1 MNTSNA
7 STILRLSGSMKRSR
21 FRMGRSAT
29 LTTRII
35 AAFGRSSGRLAL
47 ILLAVGFFLLTAWS
61 DRVFSHSGAV
71 VDTMESV
78 GLFADSA
85 GSTPKTVFN
94 RGDKVWGI
102 ETGAP
107 PPLLGLPQRR
117 FQWVA
122 PDGTVKQQADIIA
135 LDPQSDL
142 YQLSTS
148 AQLGTWKVKTIDN
161 SNVGFA
167 VADFVVRDPANAAA
181 DLSVGLFASSRVA
194 AGTSIAYSLQVTNN
208 GPDDAQDVEITDAVS
223 GDATFQS
230 LTPEK
235 GWSCPG
241 GALPC
246 SIASLARGQTAVF
259 TVIYHVSD
267 AVPAD
272 TIISNTAIA
281 SSSTTELH
289 SPDNT
294 STTDATVTGASTC
307 TFSCPENITQ
317 AHDPG
322 TNGAV
327 VNYTIPTMSSC
338 PCVPAHPE
346 NCVSGSPA
354 SGSFFSAGVT
364 TVVLSSL
371 SGGSCSFTV
380 TVTGTVTITLDGP
393 DPLIV
398 ECHTEF
404 LEPGVTAQNDRGT
417 SVPVTSSVGTTVDL
431 TRPGTYTINYS
442 AMDGGF
448 TATATRTV
456 VVVDTTPP
464 VITLNGANPMIVPV
478 GSTFTDPGATALDAC
493 ADRNPIPVTAS
504 GSVDTNTTGLY
515 EITYTATDGT
525 NTSTSIRTVIV
536 PYVFTGFFTPIGN
549 PPDLN
554 VVQAGGSI
562 AVKFS
567 LSGDKGLDILAPGYP
582 KVLLLDCTSNAGS
595 EVQETTTAGDS
606 TLQYD
611 PGSDRYTYVWK
622 TEKAWAGTC
631 RQLVIKL
638 NDETVHIARFKFK

>member
-1 MNTSNA
+1 MMNTSNA
-7 STILRLSGSMKRSR
+7 SPILHP
-21 FRMGRSAT
+21 
-29 LTTRII
+29 
-35 AAFGRSSGRLAL
+35 AFGRSSGRLAL
-47 ILLAVGFFLLTAWS
+47 ILLAVGFFLPTAWS
-61 DRVFSHSGAV
+61 GRVLSRSGAV
-71 VDTMESV
+71 VDTMETV
-78 GLFADSA
+78 GLFADQA

-94 RGDKVWGI
+94 RGDKVWAI

-107 PPLLGLPQRR
+107 APFLGIRQRR

-142 YQLSTS
+142 YQLLPL
-148 AQLGTWKVKTIDN
+148 AQVGTWKVKTIDN

-181 DLSVGLFASSRVA
+181 DLSVGVFASSRVA
-194 AGTSIAYSLQVTNN
+194 AGTSIAYKLQVTNN
-208 GPDDAQDVEITDAVS
+208 GPDDAEDVELTDTVS

-230 LTPEK
+230 LTPEE

-246 SIASLARGQTAVF
+246 SIASLARGKTAVF
-259 TVIYHVSD
+259 TVTYNVSD

-294 STTDATVTGASTC
+294 STTEATVTGATNC
-307 TFSCPENITQ
+307 TFSCPGNITQ

-327 VNYTIPTMSSC
+327 VNYTIPTLSTC
-338 PCVPAHPE
+338 PCVPEHPE
-346 NCVSGSPA
+346 NCVTGSPA

-364 TVVLSSL
+364 TVILSSL
-371 SGGSCSFTV
+371 SAGSCSFTV

-398 ECHTEF
+398 ECHSEF
-404 LEPGVTAQNDRGT
+404 LEPGVTARNDSGA
-417 SVPVTSSVGTTVDL
+417 SLPVTSSVGTTVDL
-431 TRPGTYTINYS
+431 TTPGTYTINYS

-464 VITLNGANPMIVPV
+464 VITLNGANPMIVPL

-493 ADRNPIPVTAS
+493 ADDNPIPVTAS
-504 GSVDTNTTGLY
+504 GAVDTNTTGLY

-525 NTSTSIRTVIV
+525 NASTSIRTVIV
-536 PYVFTGFFTPIGN
+536 PYAFTGFFTPIAN
-549 PPDLN
+549 PPELN
-554 VVQAGGSI
+554 VVNAGGAI
-562 AVKFS
+562 TVKFS
-567 LSGDKGLDILAPGYP
+567 LGGDKGLDIFAPGYP
-582 KVLLLDCTSNAGS
+582 QVLSLDCTSNQASVLEGT
-595 EVQETTTAGDS
+595 VTAGES

-611 PGSDRYTYVWK
+611 PGSDRYLYVWK

-631 RQLVIKL
+631 RELVMKL
-638 NDETVHIARFKFK
+638 KDETVHTARFKFK